1 MDTGGQ
7 SLHILPEPLNHI
19 RLLLRHN
26 PNPPIHW
33 RSYLITF
40 LTQKTKKFNTQL
52 LNKNKESKQLLVR
65 VPGALVANSA
75 EKADWDGGGGRERRL
90 GKWDRLGRRIGE
102 LGLFLNQRRERS
114 ESIGGVVNGGLAK
127 ECKRKGSQ

>member
-1 MDTGGQ
+1 M
-7 SLHILPEPLNHI
+7 
-19 RLLLRHN
+19 
-26 PNPPIHW
+26 
-33 RSYLITF
+33 
-40 LTQKTKKFNTQL
+40 
-52 LNKNKESKQLLVR
+52 R

-102 LGLFLNQRRERS
+102 LGLFQNQGRERS
-114 ESIGGVVNGGLAK
+114 ESIGCSGGGGGVVNGGLAK